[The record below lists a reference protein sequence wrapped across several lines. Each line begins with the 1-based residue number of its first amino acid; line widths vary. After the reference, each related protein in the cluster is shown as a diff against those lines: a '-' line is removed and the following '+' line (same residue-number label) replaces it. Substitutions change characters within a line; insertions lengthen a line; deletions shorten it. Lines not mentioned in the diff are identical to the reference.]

1 MPLVIADETA
11 DSAVWAGLVTEV
23 THWSGTPQ
31 RDEVR
36 RTVRAAGDDGIAVHG
51 SLQTLHRVIE
61 GLHRSGRASE
71 VPVAFVAGA
80 NSDEETA
87 MFCRLLDLDTGPDA
101 VSHALGDPP
110 VRLALA
116 RDDIGGVLLHSG
128 ELTRTPTLKPFGA
141 QAFHDDA
148 MIANGKIGALRVVPD
163 YGNSGLG
170 VRASVVPPGRG
181 STKRTLGRAVQ
192 IACDEVHVEIDGIDL
207 DKTLTKRTWYV
218 DDRAHWLLR
227 GATIPLPYEPQ
238 IPGPDRN
245 PFRLRRRF

>member
-23 THWSGTPQ
+23 THWSGTPD
-31 RDEVR
+31 RDEIR
-36 RTVRAAGDDGIAVHG
+36 SAIRAAGNDGLAVHG
-51 SLQTLHRVIE
+51 SLQTLHRVVE
-61 GLHRSGRASE
+61 GLHRSGRADE
-71 VPVAFVAGA
+71 IPIGFVAGA
-80 NSDEETA
+80 KCDEETS
-87 MFCRLLDLDTGPDA
+87 MFCRLLGLDTSPDA
-101 VSHALGDPP
+101 VSRSLTDPP
-110 VRLALA
+110 VRLALT
-116 RDDIGGVLLHSG
+116 RDDIGGVLLQSG

-141 QAFHDDA
+141 QVFHDDA

-163 YGNSGLG
+163 YGNSDLG

-192 IACDEVHVEIDGIDL
+192 VACDEVHVEIDGIAL
-207 DKTLTKRTWYV
+207 EKTITKRTWYV

-238 IPGPDRN
+238 VPGPDRN